1 MYTDDLKRLGTGAG
15 AIYAEHVPPG
25 HFYSAI
31 PSEEDRARAL
41 VAWRG
46 DPVDLPGIDLQLD
59 RQFALLES
67 LAGFMDA
74 SWIPVE
80 PGSHRRYH
88 FDNPFFG
95 WGDALALQAILR
107 HVRPR
112 QVVEVGCGYS
122 SALML
127 DVNEIHLASSVS
139 FTFVD
144 PYPDTLLSIMRP
156 GDPVWAIR
164 REKLQQV
171 EMSVF
176 RTLGRGDILFVDS
189 THVLKAGS
197 DVCHLL
203 FRVLP
208 ELAPGVL
215 VHIHD
220 IPWPFEYNA
229 DWHGEGRSWNEAY
242 AIRAFLQFN
251 AAFRIFLFPNL
262 LCEVNRPWF
271 ERNCPAFL
279 RNAGGS
285 LWLERC

>member
-127 DVNEIHLASSVS
+127 DVNEIHLANTMSL
-139 FTFVD
+139 TFID

-164 REKLQQV
+164 REKL
-171 EMSVF
+171 
-176 RTLGRGDILFVDS
+176 
-189 THVLKAGS
+189 
-197 DVCHLL
+197 
-203 FRVLP
+203 
-208 ELAPGVL
+208 
-215 VHIHD
+215 
-220 IPWPFEYNA
+220 
-229 DWHGEGRSWNEAY
+229 
-242 AIRAFLQFN
+242 
-251 AAFRIFLFPNL
+251 
-262 LCEVNRPWF
+262 
-271 ERNCPAFL
+271 
-279 RNAGGS
+279 
-285 LWLERC
+285 